1 MLSSEIF
8 ESGYQVSGSSEIA
21 KKENNDCV
29 VRAIANSFGVNY
41 EQAHTFVADK
51 FDRKKGKGT
60 KFAISTMKTLSKEPI
75 TFPALGQLDLF
86 NEDEKVINIK
96 HMGDSPKRGGKL
108 INKSYKHKPVAYTVK
123 TFLQNFKKG
132 KYFVLVNKH
141 AFAVNN
147 GVLVDNPGMRFNGYR
162 RTVEAAFQIK

>member
-8 ESGYQVSGSSEIA
+8 ESGYEVSGSSEVA
-21 KKENNDCV
+21 KRENNDCM
-29 VRAIANSFGVNY
+29 VRAVANSFGVNY
-41 EQAHTFVADK
+41 EQAHTFVSDK

-75 TFPALGQLDLF
+75 EFQAEGQLNLF
-86 NEDEKVINIK
+86 EQNSKTINVK
-96 HMGDSPKRGGKL
+96 HIGDSPKRGGKL
-108 INKSYKHKPVAYTVK
+108 VNKSYKHKPVAFTVK

-132 KYFVLVNKH
+132 KYLVMVNKH

-162 RTVEAAFQIK
+162 RTIESAFQIK